1 MPPTEATLRAIKQ
14 YQPEVF
20 LLSGGGTDIAGSEL
34 ASYLNHK
41 SSTLLVLPEDYVQ
54 YASSTAAQRA
64 YTMDPEDFFGPLGQI
79 DTSKRLAW
87 PCGVCGIE

>member
-1 MPPTEATLRAIKQ
+1 MPPIEATLRAIKQ

-20 LLSGGGTDIAGSEL
+20 LFSGGGNDIAGSEL

-54 YASSTAAQRA
+54 YAFSTVAQRA
-64 YTMDPEDFFGPLGQI
+64 YTMDPEGFCGPLGQI
-79 DTSKRLAW
+79 DTPKR
-87 PCGVCGIE
+87 

>member
-54 YASSTAAQRA
+54 YASSTVAQRA
-64 YTMDPEDFFGPLGQI
+64 YTMDPEGFCGPLWGKSI
-79 DTSKRLAW
+79 PPNDERGRAEA
-87 PCGVCGIE
+87 VA